1 MNRTFKRSAASLA
14 VLLSIY
20 VIVPPSISAAA
31 TKVDL
36 SSASS
41 FGVLG
46 ALGVTNAGPTVI
58 TGTAGNLIGTTG
70 AIIVTGFPPGTA
82 GAIHNNDATT
92 ISAMMSA
99 NTAATAALAQPSVA
113 HTLVPSESVGPGA
126 YALGTLPVLT
136 GTLTL
141 NGGGDA
147 NSVFIF
153 TTNGA
158 FMTASSSAV
167 NLING
172 AQAGNVFWRVGGTV
186 TLGAN
191 SKFAGHL
198 VASSTVTALTGAAI
212 VGSLISQT
220 DAISLNSNTIIND
233 LATPAVPPVV
243 VPPVVVPP
251 VVVPPVVV
259 PPVVEE
265 NSNLPGTKG
274 TINVITIVNNT
285 YGGTATPADFTLALR
300 HHAVDVLGSPAMGM
314 ATPGRSYLV
323 NPGTYVLTQAVNT
336 MFPNYIQSF
345 DIVGKSTQTIVL
357 APGQS
362 ITITETNNQLPPLTA
377 PGTEPTPPPLPPTET
392 GGTLPKT
399 GSPWYNFLLLG
410 VVGMALSG
418 VVLGFRKSSKI

>member
-1 MNRTFKRSAASLA
+1 MNSIFKRSAASLA

-36 SSASS
+36 STASS

-46 ALGVTNAGPTVI
+46 ALGVANVGPTVI
-58 TGTAGNLIGTTG
+58 TGTAGNMVGTTG

-82 GAIHNNDATT
+82 GAIHNNDAMAT
-92 ISAMMSA
+92 SAMASA
-99 NTAATAALAQPSVA
+99 NLAETATQSQPSVA

-126 YALGTLPVLT
+126 YALGTLPVLV
-136 GTLTL
+136 GALTL
-141 NGGGDA
+141 NGGGDV

-153 TTNGA
+153 ITNDAFTTA
-158 FMTASSSAV
+158 TSSAV

-172 AQAGNVFWRVGGTV
+172 AQAANVFWRIGGTA

-198 VASSTVTALTGAAI
+198 IASSTVTALTGAAI
-212 VGSLISQT
+212 VGSLISRT
-220 DAISLNSNTIIND
+220 GAVSLNSNAITND
-233 LATPAVPPVV
+233 LATPV
-243 VPPVVVPP
+243 VPPVVPPVVTPPAPVPP
-251 VVVPPVVV
+251 VS
-259 PPVVEE
+259 EE

-285 YGGTATPADFTLALR
+285 YGGTATPGDFTLALR
-300 HHAVDVLGSPAMGM
+300 HHAVDVLGSPAVGM
-314 ATPGRSYLV
+314 AAPGRAYLV
-323 NPGTYVLTQAVNT
+323 NPGTYVLMQEVNT
-336 MFPNYIQSF
+336 MFPDYIQSF
-345 DIVGKSTQTIVL
+345 DIVGQSTQTIVL

-377 PGTEPTPPPLPPTET
+377 PGTEPTPPPPPTVT

-418 VVLGFRKSSKI
+418 AVLGFRKSSKI